1 MKKPP
6 PLLTPRIIADLRTGD
21 ERADPDH
28 PGLRV
33 RRTNAARVRVFF
45 YRYRARDGALREIKL
60 GEFGP
65 MTLAEARKALGRL
78 KLERERGAD
87 PQMERQQ
94 ARVEARCQREAE
106 KLARYTVEKLVEDY
120 ISEKLSK
127 QKRGDEGARLLRR
140 ELLSKLGDRPAAAV
154 TRRELQDEVIRPML
168 DSAPRCGSYL
178 LGRIRCAY
186 TDAAEQGR
194 LPDDFVF
201 PTLGIKGA
209 PQVRRK
215 RVFSDAELAT
225 FVRWLPRSPYSR
237 TVRDAL
243 ALVLFTG
250 CRSGE
255 VVAALWRDIDLD
267 RAVWT
272 IRETK
277 NGEPNDIMLSCQA
290 IDLLK
295 ARRALDNLFVFPSP
309 RDGHHVAQKALGLA
323 QYEARKVREGE
334 PRADLIE
341 LPWTVHDL
349 RRTVATGLA
358 RLGCPRVVQ
367 DRILNHVDS
376 SVSAIYDR
384 HRYDAEA
391 RVWLQKWADHLHAL
405 TATNVVPL
413 RAA

>member
-1 MKKPP
+1 M
-6 PLLTPRIIADLRTGD
+6 LTPRIIADMRSGD
-21 ERADPDH
+21 ECGDPDH
-28 PGLRV
+28 PGLRI
-33 RRTNAARVRVFF
+33 RRTNAARVFF
-45 YRYRARDGALREIKL
+45 YRYRAHDGALREIKL

-78 KLERERGAD
+78 KLERERGID
-87 PQMERQQ
+87 PQLQKQQ
-94 ARVEARCQREAE
+94 TRAEARRQREAE
-106 KLARYTVEKLVEDY
+106 KLASYTVEKLVEDY
-120 ISEKLSK
+120 VAEKLSH
-127 QKRGDEGARLLRR
+127 QKRGAEGARLLRR
-140 ELLSKLGDRPAAAV
+140 DLLPRLGDRAAAGL

-168 DSAPRCGSYL
+168 KRAPRGGTYL

-186 TDAAEQGR
+186 AHAAEQGR
-194 LPDDFVF
+194 IPDDFVF

-209 PQVRRK
+209 PQVRRR
-215 RVFSDAELAT
+215 RVFTDAELAT

-243 ALVLFTG
+243 TLVLFTG

-255 VVAALWRDIDLD
+255 VVAALWRDIDFD

-277 NGEPNDIMLSCQA
+277 NGEPHDVMLSSQA
-290 IDLLK
+290 VELLK
-295 ARRALDNLFVFPSP
+295 GRRALHDIFVFPSP
-309 RDGHHVAQKALGLA
+309 AGERHVGQKALGLA
-323 QYEARKVREGE
+323 QYEARKQTKDE
-334 PRADLIE
+334 PQADPIE
-341 LPWTVHDL
+341 VAWTVHDL
-349 RRTVATGLA
+349 RRTAATGLA
-358 RLGCPRVVQ
+358 KLGCPRVVQ

-391 RVWLQKWADHLHAL
+391 RVWLQKWADYLEAL
-405 TATNVVPL
+405 TVSNVVPM

>member
-6 PLLTPRIIADLRTGD
+6 PMLTPRIIADLRAREECG
-21 ERADPDH
+21 DPDH

-33 RRTNAARVRVFF
+33 RRTNAARVFF

-65 MTLAEARKALGRL
+65 MTLAEARKALGRV

-87 PQMERQQ
+87 PQMEKQQ
-94 ARVEARCQREAE
+94 ARAEARRQREAE
-106 KLARYTVEKLVEDY
+106 KLARYTVEKMVEDY
-120 ISEKLSK
+120 IAERLSQ
-127 QKRGDEGARLLRR
+127 QKRGDEGARLLCR
-140 ELLSKLGDRPAAAV
+140 ELVSKLGERPAAAV

-168 DSAPRCGSYL
+168 NRAPRCGTYL

-186 TDAAEQGR
+186 AHAAEQGR

-215 RVFSDAELAT
+215 RVFSDSELAT

-237 TVRDAL
+237 TVGDAL
-243 ALVLFTG
+243 AIVLFTG

-255 VVAALWRDIDLD
+255 VVAAFWRDIDLE
-267 RAVWT
+267 RAVWM

-277 NGEPNDIMLSCQA
+277 NGEPHDVMLSRQA

-295 ARRALDNLFVFPSP
+295 ARRALHEGFVFPSP
-309 RDGHHVAQKALGLA
+309 MDGHHIAQKALGLA
-323 QYEARKVREGE
+323 QYEASKEKEGK
-334 PRADLIE
+334 PRADPIE

-349 RRTVATGLA
+349 RRTAATGLA
-358 RLGCPRVVQ
+358 KLGCPRVVQ
-367 DRILNHVDS
+367 DRILNHVDG

-384 HRYDAEA
+384 HRYDGEA
-391 RVWLQKWADHLHAL
+391 RAWLQKWADYLEAL
-405 TATNVVPL
+405 TVSNVVPL